1 LPLLVV
7 QVLAIDLA
15 IDVIPSLALSRE
27 PPEAGIMQEPPRSI
41 KERLFTSRVFLRSLY
56 IGVII
61 AVGAMYGCLSAWMAG
76 GWQWGTAL
84 PADSLVYVKGVTMT
98 FAGIVVAQVGNVLA
112 CRTSKVSIFRT
123 KLSANKWIL
132 LGIAAQL
139 SILSVI
145 VYVPFMQQFFGTTA
159 LGVADWAFLAA
170 LAVIVVFA
178 EEIRKFFSRRT
189 SKTA

>member
-1 LPLLVV
+1 MV

-27 PPEAGIMQEPPRSI
+27 PPETGIMQEPPRST

-61 AVGAMYGCLSAWMAG
+61 AVGAMYGCLSAWTAG
-76 GWQWGTAL
+76 GWQWGMPLA
-84 PADSLVYVKGVTMT
+84 SNSQVYIKGVTMT

-112 CRTSKVSIFRT
+112 CRTSKVSIFKT
-123 KLSANKWIL
+123 KLSTNKWIL

-139 SILSVI
+139 AILAFI

-159 LGVADWAFLAA
+159 LGVADWAFLFSLA
-170 LAVIVVFA
+170 LAVVFA
-178 EEIRKFFSRRT
+178 EEIRKFFARRL
-189 SKTA
+189 SKTHEN